1 MLRTFLAASL
11 HHYLDV
17 FQEFRMPA
25 HTILKLNSVHKT
37 TGYSHAARVGNMLY
51 ISGQVAQDK
60 AGKLVG
66 KGDIEAQAKQVYT
79 NLRNIL
85 TESGG
90 NLTNIVKMTT
100 YITHYA
106 SLEGY
111 RKVRGQF
118 FTEPFPP
125 STLVVVE
132 SLASPDFMIE
142 IEAIAAL
149 EEKK

>member
-1 MLRTFLAASL
+1 MA
-11 HHYLDV
+11 
-17 FQEFRMPA
+17 A

-37 TGYSHAARVGNMLY
+37 TGYSHAARAGNTLY
-51 ISGQVAQDK
+51 LAGQVAQDK
-60 AGKLVG
+60 GGKLIG

-79 NLRNIL
+79 NIKNIL
-85 TESGG
+85 TEAGG

-100 YITHYA
+100 YLTHYA
-106 SLEGY
+106 ALEPY
-111 RKVRGQF
+111 RKVRAQF

-125 STLVVVE
+125 NTLVVVE

-142 IEAIAAL
+142 VEAIAVL